1 MRAIDKIILH
11 CSDSDNAKHD
21 DVSIINQWHKEKGWN
36 SCGYHYFIKKNGELQ
51 TGRFE
56 DKIGAH
62 CKRHNSTSIGVC
74 LSGKTAFT
82 EQQYDTAVLLVKN
95 IMERYKLTEKD
106 IYCHYQFDSCVLTLK
121 LIYLKANYE
130 MVK

>member
-11 CSDSDNAKHD
+11 CSDSDNVKHD

-56 DKIGAH
+56 DEIGAH
-62 CKRHNSTSIGVC
+62 CKGHNSTSIGVC

-106 IYCHYQFDSCVLTLK
+106 IYCHYQFDSFKTCPNFKIDLFKSK
-121 LIYLKANYE
+121 L
-130 MVK
+130 

>member
-1 MRAIDKIILH
+1 MR
-11 CSDSDNAKHD
+11 
-21 DVSIINQWHKEKGWN
+21 
-36 SCGYHYFIKKNGELQ
+36 
-51 TGRFE
+51 
-56 DKIGAH
+56 
-62 CKRHNSTSIGVC
+62 VC